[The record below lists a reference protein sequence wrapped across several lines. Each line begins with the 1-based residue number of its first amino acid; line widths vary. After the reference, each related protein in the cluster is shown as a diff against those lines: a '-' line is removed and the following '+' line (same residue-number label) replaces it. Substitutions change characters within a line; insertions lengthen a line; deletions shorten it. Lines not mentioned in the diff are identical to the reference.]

1 MRPFPPVLRALM
13 VKDIKTFLRDSTQW
27 SQLFLLI
34 ALIVVYLYN
43 FKVLPLD
50 RSPLPTATLKT
61 VVSFAN
67 LALAGFV
74 LSAVAM
80 RFAFPAVSLE
90 GKAFWILQTAPI
102 SLRTLLWS
110 KLWLNLVPLLILGE
124 LLVFLSNLLLRVPTW
139 MMMLSLATVFLM
151 TFGITAICVGVG
163 ALYPKF
169 TFDHAAEIPTS
180 FGGAIC
186 MIVSIAFVG
195 AAVMIEAWPI
205 YLLAMRGLNPGG
217 STVPEFWVLAPSLS
231 GVIVLTLAAAITSI
245 RLGLKSLE
253 RLKD

>member
-1 MRPFPPVLRALM
+1 MSACTKLSDPRSVFFQLW
-13 VKDIKTFLRDSTQW
+13 KT
-27 SQLFLLI
+27 
-34 ALIVVYLYN
+34 
-43 FKVLPLD
+43 VLPTWIAGEQSNSSSALTI
-50 RSPLPTATLKT
+50 PLSSAAIPTATLKT

-110 KLWLNLVPLLILGE
+110 KLWLNFVPLLILGE
-124 LLVFLSNLLLRVPTW
+124 LLVFLSNLLLQVPLW
-139 MMMLSLATVFLM
+139 MMMLSLATIFLM
-151 TFGITAICVGVG
+151 TCGITAICIGVG

-169 TFDHAAEIPTS
+169 AFDHAAEIPTS

-186 MIVSIAFVG
+186 MIVSIAFIG
-195 AAVMIEAWPI
+195 IAVTIEAWPI
-205 YLLAMRGLNPGG
+205 YLLAMRGLSPGR
-217 STVPEFWVLAPSLS
+217 STAPEIWVLAPSLI
-231 GVIVLTLAAAITSI
+231 GVIILTLAAVLTSI
-245 RLGLKSLE
+245 RFGLKSLE
-253 RLKD
+253 RLKE

>member
-1 MRPFPPVLRALM
+1 M

-67 LALAGFV
+67 LGLAGFV

-124 LLVFLSNLLLRVPTW
+124 LLVFLTNLLLQVPSW

-169 TFDHAAEIPTS
+169 AFDHAAEIPTS

-186 MIVSIAFVG
+186 MIVSIAFIG
-195 AAVMIEAWPI
+195 IAVAIEAWPI
-205 YLLAMRGLNPGG
+205 YLLAMRGLSPGR
-217 STVPEFWVLAPSLS
+217 STVPEFWVLAPSLI
-231 GVIVLTLAAAITSI
+231 GVIVLTLAAVITSI

>member
-1 MRPFPPVLRALM
+1 
-13 VKDIKTFLRDSTQW
+13 
-27 SQLFLLI
+27 
-34 ALIVVYLYN
+34 
-43 FKVLPLD
+43 
-50 RSPLPTATLKT
+50 LKT
-61 VVSFAN
+61 AVSFAN

-124 LLVFLSNLLLRVPTW
+124 LLVFLSNLLLQVPVW
-139 MMMLSLATVFLM
+139 MMLLSVATVFLL
-151 TFGITAICVGVG
+151 TIGITAICVGVG

-169 TFDHAAEIPTS
+169 SFDHAAEIPTS
-180 FGGAIC
+180 FGGAVSMIIC
-186 MIVSIAFVG
+186 IAFIGV
-195 AAVMIEAWPI
+195 AVMMEAWPI
-205 YLLAMRGLNPGG
+205 YVLAMRGLNPGQ
-217 STVPEFWVLAPSLS
+217 STVPELWIIAPSFLGVLA
-231 GVIVLTLAAAITSI
+231 LTLAAVIAPI

>member
-1 MRPFPPVLRALM
+1 
-13 VKDIKTFLRDSTQW
+13 
-27 SQLFLLI
+27 
-34 ALIVVYLYN
+34 
-43 FKVLPLD
+43 
-50 RSPLPTATLKT
+50 
-61 VVSFAN
+61 
-67 LALAGFV
+67 
-74 LSAVAM
+74 M

-124 LLVFLSNLLLRVPTW
+124 LLVFLSNLLLQVPLW
-139 MMMLSLATVFLM
+139 MMLLSLVTVFLM

-180 FGGAIC
+180 FGGAVC
-186 MIVSIAFVG
+186 MIVSIAFIG
-195 AAVMIEAWPI
+195 IAVMIEAWPI
-205 YLLAMRGLNPGG
+205 YLLSMRGLSPGL
-217 STVPEFWVLAPSLS
+217 SRTPEFWIIVPSLS
-231 GVIVLTLAAAITSI
+231 GVLAVTVIAVVIPI

-253 RLKD
+253 RLKG